1 MKLIKYFDAF
11 LEDEVNLNQTR
22 LDTLGDRVGSIT
34 NYLEH
39 GSHDLKSM
47 FVQTIPQ
54 GSYAHGTIIKPVG
67 LYDEFDADLLL
78 ELTED
83 DSWEASDYVEQLY
96 QAFRSSSIYKDKVS
110 RRTRC
115 VVVDYAKDFHV
126 DVVPYLQRHDQQY
139 ITNRK
144 DNLFEL
150 TNPEGYNAWLEEKD
164 RTTERNLIKVIRL
177 VKYLR
182 DYKNTFSVKSF
193 ILSLLLADRVNDVL
207 LIGDS
212 KHYCDVPTTLK
223 HVLEALNKYLQANP
237 TMPLLTDP
245 SCPSESFNHRWKQDE
260 YATFRDKIKYY
271 SGKVT
276 AAYDETDKAKSLA
289 LWQEVFG
296 SDFQA
301 PAATTSLSVKSAAAL
316 APSTEKWLDRD
327 FGITTA
333 IDRRYEVKMV
343 GSIVARNG
351 FRHYD
356 LPARGNQVQKGRSLR
371 FSIRKCN
378 VPAPFDVYWKV
389 RNFGA
394 EAEALSALRG
404 DMHKDDGSQQ
414 RTESTSYR
422 GRHYVDCYIVKNGVC
437 VAKSRQPVIVV

>member
-1 MKLIKYFDAF
+1 MKLIRYFDAF
-11 LEDEVNLNQTR
+11 LDNEVNLNQTR
-22 LDTLGDRVGSIT
+22 LDTLGDRVESIT
-34 NYLEH
+34 NYLEY

-67 LYDEFDADLLL
+67 HFDEFDADLLL

-83 DSWEASDYVEQLY
+83 ESWEAADYVEKLY
-96 QAFRSSSIYKDKVS
+96 QAFRTSSTYKDKVS

-115 VVVDYAKDFHV
+115 VVVDYAKDFHI

-164 RTTERNLIKVIRL
+164 RITERNLTKVIRL

-212 KHYCDVPTTLK
+212 KHYGDVPTTLK
-223 HVLEALNKYLQANP
+223 HVLEALNEYLDANP

-245 SCPSESFNHRWKQDE
+245 SCPSESFNHRWEQAE
-260 YATFRDKIKYY
+260 YANFRNRIKYY
-271 SGKVT
+271 STKVT
-276 AAYDETDKAKSLA
+276 AAYDEPEKAASLA

-296 SDFQA
+296 SDFKA
-301 PAATTSLSVKSAAAL
+301 PAMTATLSVKSAAAL
-316 APSTEKWLDRD
+316 TPATEKWLDRD
-327 FGITTA
+327 FGIPTA
-333 IDRRYEVKMV
+333 IERRYEVKMV
-343 GSIVARNG
+343 GSVVARRG
-351 FRHYD
+351 YRHYD
-356 LPARGNQVQKGRSLR
+356 LPTRGNQVQKGRGLR
-371 FSIRKCN
+371 FSVRTCT
-378 VPAPFDVYWKV
+378 VPAPYEVY
-389 RNFGA
+389 
-394 EAEALSALRG
+394 
-404 DMHKDDGSQQ
+404 
-414 RTESTSYR
+414 
-422 GRHYVDCYIVKNGVC
+422 
-437 VAKSRQPVIVV
+437 